1 MEAFS
6 GSERSHPYAP
16 RQPVALS
23 QQPIGSLVAKAP
35 EERVV
40 RYELDLPLVA
50 IDTHHAREAASV
62 ELEAGPVEMG
72 VFGNEAEQRL
82 CRPRLAGAA
91 LEDPLEHAH
100 VLSEARPDEAAVRIL
115 SEPVHAEDP
124 RRTRNGSAHLEP
136 VPEVVAHV
144 ITAER
149 QH

>member
-1 MEAFS
+1 MKIEKPRTRAEVSRGTACAAGGVKDGYMEAFI

-82 CRPRLAGAA
+82 C
-91 LEDPLEHAH
+91 
-100 VLSEARPDEAAVRIL
+100 
-115 SEPVHAEDP
+115 
-124 RRTRNGSAHLEP
+124 
-136 VPEVVAHV
+136 
-144 ITAER
+144 
-149 QH
+149 